1 MEGQTF
7 KEYAKQK
14 EMFNRWC
21 TSQEV
26 GSNFEKLKQLALMEK
41 FKQCVPVDI
50 KTYLEE
56 QKLLDVYKAATLA
69 DNYKLTHNT
78 SGAHKDS
85 KPKVPSKG
93 PFSSEGDNSDCVPRV
108 QDQVH
113 DDKGE
118 RLEINLLLLVSL
130 VSSVL
135 SAGYWRKNIRLR
147 LPKQTLML

>member
-1 MEGQTF
+1 M
-7 KEYAKQK
+7 
-14 EMFNRWC
+14 
-21 TSQEV
+21 
-26 GSNFEKLKQLALMEK
+26 
-41 FKQCVPVDI
+41 
-50 KTYLEE
+50 
-56 QKLLDVYKAATLA
+56 LDVYKAATLA

-85 KPKVPSKG
+85 KPKG
-93 PFSSEGDNSDCVPRV
+93 PFSSEGDNSDSVPRV
-108 QDQVH
+108 QDRVH

-118 RLEINLLLLVSL
+118 RLETNLLLLVSL